1 MKIAITATGRD
12 LQAPVDPRFG
22 RCRYLVILDTE
33 GGGSEVVENPAL
45 TSPGGAGVALVQ
57 ELVRR
62 GVRTV
67 ITGDV
72 GPNAFQA
79 LRAAGVAVHTGA
91 SGTVAEALAQYRR
104 GGLRAPD
111 GATVP
116 AHRGQGFPGRGGR
129 GTGRGQW

>member
-1 MKIAITATGRD
+1 MKIAVTATGRG

-22 RCRYLVILDTE
+22 RCRYLVIVDTE
-33 GGGSEVVENPAL
+33 GAGCEAVENPAL
-45 TSPGGAGVALVQ
+45 ASSGGAGVALVQ

-67 ITGDV
+67 VTGDV

-79 LRAAGVAVHTGA
+79 LRAAGIAVHTGA
-91 SGTVAEALAQYRR
+91 SGTVADALEQYRR
-104 GGLRAPD
+104 GGLRAPE

-116 AHRGQGFPGRGGR
+116 AHRGQGLPGRGGR
-129 GTGRGQW
+129 GMGRGQW